1 MIVTHLQFGGGVL
14 GDGAEVLSH
23 ALADRLHGLSRDG
36 AFRRKISTSPVRS
49 LSVVSTARS
58 TRSRQSKSRA
68 AVTFISGDSNFKD
81 APRCKRFAAAHLR
94 VAETRRAG
102 GYITSFFNNPSIS
115 MSSSCG
121 SFNHSRMSQKPPDAP
136 H

>member
-1 MIVTHLQFGGGVL
+1 MIVTQLQFGGDVL
-14 GDGAEVLSH
+14 GDSAEVLGH

-49 LSVVSTARS
+49 LSVVSTACS

-68 AVTFISGDSNFKD
+68 AVPFNSRNSDFKD
-81 APRCKRFAAAHLR
+81 APRCKRFATTNLHFAKI
-94 VAETRRAG
+94 RRAD
-102 GYITSFFNNPSIS
+102 GYITSFFNNSSIS

-121 SFNHSRMSQKPPDAP
+121 SFKPSQVSKNH
-136 H
+136 